1 MSLKHIILILLIPFS
16 EIKAIFYNVDIAI
29 SGYLFSDHK
38 RQICLVIEDYCNII
52 IMGVILWMFVY
63 SKRDKISIQIVLFL
77 FILNALDFVH
87 LGLYDMQGFI
97 ALKLL
102 LAYGIYYKLW
112 SKLKLGY

>member
-1 MSLKHIILILLIPFS
+1 MRLKHIILLLLIPFS
-16 EIKAIFYNVDIAI
+16 EIKAIFYNVDMAV

-52 IMGVILWMFVY
+52 ITGVILWLFVY
-63 SKRDKISIQIVLFL
+63 SKRDKITVQIVLFL

-97 ALKLL
+97 IAKLL
-102 LAYGIYYKLW
+102 LAYVIYYKLW
-112 SKLKLGY
+112 SKLKRSY

>member
-1 MSLKHIILILLIPFS
+1 MRLRHIILILLIPFS
-16 EIKAIFYNVDIAI
+16 EIKAIFYNVDMVV

-38 RQICLVIEDYCNII
+38 RQLCLVVEDYCNII
-52 IMGVILWMFVY
+52 IIGVVLWYLFEA
-63 SKRDKISIQIVLFL
+63 SQDKILKQIVLFL
-77 FILNALDFVH
+77 FILNALDFLH

-112 SKLKLGY
+112 SKLKRGY